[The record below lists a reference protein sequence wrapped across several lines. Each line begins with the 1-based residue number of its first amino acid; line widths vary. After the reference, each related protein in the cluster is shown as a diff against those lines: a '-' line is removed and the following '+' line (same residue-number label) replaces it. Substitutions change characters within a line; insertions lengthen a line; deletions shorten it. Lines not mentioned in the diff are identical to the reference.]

1 MMQQGNRGGNRGGL
15 IVQATSNQNGKLIKD
30 VCQYIESNLDGPL
43 TLTALGRRFERN
55 PYQLQRTFKKVLG
68 VTPRQY
74 ADTCRLNRLK
84 GGLRSGQSVTAAM
97 YEAGYGSS
105 SRLYERAATQL
116 GMTPAS
122 YRRGAVGVRIGYTVT
137 SSPIGQM
144 LVAATDKGVC
154 CIRFGDSARDL
165 VDGLQRE
172 YVEADLRRDED
183 TLRPWVEELLR
194 HLHGEQQQL
203 HLPLDIRATAFQRR
217 VWDYLQSMMYGS
229 TASYSEIARALGQPT
244 AARAVAR
251 ACATN
256 PVAVAIPCHRVV
268 REDGDL
274 GGYRW
279 GLKRK
284 RALLDLER
292 RQKS

>member
-1 MMQQGNRGGNRGGL
+1 MTAIHLVEN
-15 IVQATSNQNGKLIKD
+15 
-30 VCQYIESNLDGPL
+30 VCQYIEQNLEGSL
-43 TLTALGRRFERN
+43 NLETLGRRFDLS
-55 PYQLQRTFKKVLG
+55 PYHLQRTFKKVLG
-68 VTPRQY
+68 ISPRQY

-84 GGLRSGQSVTAAM
+84 GQLRSGESVTDAM
-97 YEAGYGSS
+97 YQAGYGSS
-105 SRLYERAATQL
+105 SRLYERAASQL

-122 YRRGAVGVRIGYTVT
+122 YRRGANGVRIGYTVAD
-137 SSPIGQM
+137 SPIGRM

-154 CIRFGDSARDL
+154 CIRFGDSGKVL
-165 VDGLQRE
+165 EDGLRAE
-172 YVEADLRRDED
+172 YREADLRRDEE

-194 HLHGEQQQL
+194 HLRGEQPEIR
-203 HLPLDIRATAFQRR
+203 LPLDVRATAFQRR
-217 VWDYLQSMMYGS
+217 VWDYLQAMLYGS
-229 TASYSEIARALGQPT
+229 TATYGEIARALGQPT

-279 GLKRK
+279 GLGRK
-284 RALLDLER
+284 KALLELER
-292 RQKS
+292 RKSGEPRP

>member
-1 MMQQGNRGGNRGGL
+1 VRNDPPGELVEN
-15 IVQATSNQNGKLIKD
+15 
-30 VCQYIESNLDGPL
+30 VCQYIEQNLEGPL
-43 TLTALGRRFERN
+43 TLEALGVRFERS
-55 PYQLQRTFKKVLG
+55 PVQLQRTFKKVLG
-68 VTPRQY
+68 ITPREY

-84 GGLRSGQSVTAAM
+84 TRLRSGESVTHAM
-97 YEAGYGSS
+97 YQAGYGSS
-105 SRLYERAATQL
+105 SRLYEKAAAQL

-122 YRRGAVGVRIGYTVT
+122 YRRGAGGVRIGYTVT
-137 SSPIGQM
+137 VSPIGQM

-154 CIRFGDSARDL
+154 CIRFGDTAKKL
-165 VDGLQRE
+165 ADGLRE
-172 YVEADLRRDED
+172 EYRDADLRRDEE
-183 TLRPWVEELLR
+183 TLRPWVDELLR
-194 HLHGEQQQL
+194 HLRGEQQEI

-217 VWDYLQSMMYGS
+217 VWEYLQSMLYGS

-268 REDGDL
+268 REDGNL

-279 GLKRK
+279 GLDRK
-284 RALLDLER
+284 KALLEMER
-292 RQKS
+292 KTSSEV